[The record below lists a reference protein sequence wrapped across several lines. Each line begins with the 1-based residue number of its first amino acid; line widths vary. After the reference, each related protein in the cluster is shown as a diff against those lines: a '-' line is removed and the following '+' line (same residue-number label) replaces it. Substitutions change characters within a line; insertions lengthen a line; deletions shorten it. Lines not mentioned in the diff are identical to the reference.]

1 MHKCGRTMILRFP
14 FTSSILTKIAQ
25 KTCIGMRF
33 CYAYYEAELKKNARA
48 HKESVREC
56 VLNGTVVLRAVVPAG
71 CSFFVRLPSF
81 GGLITSTHLQARQTS
96 IRLRDSRPNSFFD
109 NLLKII
115 SRTGMMGLSATC
127 VLLLTATA
135 ALSETQLLER
145 KPYLSKYQDA
155 WKSLKVPGK
164 YYLYM
169 RSYEDEPLYGANRK
183 CVFSELVSVNEEEKY
198 TINVFG
204 SIDLKDGLTKT
215 HNVYAFVRASEGY
228 SVPNVIEA
236 AESKEKLF
244 TIDYPVAFSEY
255 DNCDILRVP
264 HRNNGES

>member
-1 MHKCGRTMILRFP
+1 
-14 FTSSILTKIAQ
+14 
-25 KTCIGMRF
+25 
-33 CYAYYEAELKKNARA
+33 
-48 HKESVREC
+48 
-56 VLNGTVVLRAVVPAG
+56 
-71 CSFFVRLPSF
+71 
-81 GGLITSTHLQARQTS
+81 
-96 IRLRDSRPNSFFD
+96 
-109 NLLKII
+109 
-115 SRTGMMGLSATC
+115 MMGLSATC

-135 ALSETQLLER
+135 ALSETQLVER

-169 RSYEDEPLYGANRK
+169 RSYEDEPLYGANIK

-236 AESKEKLF
+236 AESKEKFF

-264 HRNNGES
+264 HRNNGCELWAKAGEIHNIKSLCFFAFHLLCGPEKHIVYDRDLCGKTSPTLVSVQL